1 MSETTT
7 TDQGPDDDAS
17 RASVEAFAAA
27 LSELR
32 GAAGRPTLVSL
43 ERRTGVSKTV
53 LSDAFAGRRL
63 PTERTVEAIATA
75 LDADVAEWVCRRRE
89 LEESLREQQVP
100 VPVPPPYPVVRRRS
114 AVLAAV
120 AAFVLGVAG
129 TAAVVAALPDDAP
142 ATSAVEPPRTRTEP
156 TPAPSTEHA
165 AEILVEAGT
174 DPATTPCVD
183 DAKVVASVTRAR
195 DTQLQIVFS
204 HACQAAWARVTRY
217 DDEAAGNAVGA
228 SIFRQIAP
236 EASDRQDTHEP
247 DAQGAYTTLV
257 VRPTPETR
265 LCAVGYVT
273 LDGERIDL
281 GDPICV

>member
-1 MSETTT
+1 MDETTADDVT
-7 TDQGPDDDAS
+7 AVEDGAGPS
-17 RASVEAFAAA
+17 SVEGFAAA

-32 GAAGRPTLVSL
+32 VAAGRPTLVAL

-63 PTERTVEAIATA
+63 PTERTVEAIASA
-75 LDADVAEWVCRRRE
+75 LDADVGEWTRRRRE
-89 LEESLREQQVP
+89 LEESMRPQP
-100 VPVPPPYPVVRRRS
+100 VEVTQGPAFPVVRRRS
-114 AVLAAV
+114 ALLAAA
-120 AAFVLGVAG
+120 AAFVLGVVG
-129 TAAVVAALPDDAP
+129 TMAVVAVLPDEVPEASGAGGPAGVVAP
-142 ATSAVEPPRTRTEP
+142 TATPTEPP
-156 TPAPSTEHA
+156 PA
-165 AEILVEAGT
+165 IIVEAGT

-195 DTQLQIVFS
+195 DTQLQIIFS
-204 HACQAAWARVTRY
+204 TACQAAWARVTRY
-217 DDEAAGNAVGA
+217 DDKAVGNAVGA

-236 EASDRQDTHEP
+236 DATDRQDTHEP

-257 VRPTPETR
+257 VRPTRATR

-281 GDPICV
+281 GEQICV

>member
-1 MSETTT
+1 MDETTA
-7 TDQGPDDDAS
+7 DDVT
-17 RASVEAFAAA
+17 SVENGAGPSSVEGFAAA

-32 GAAGRPTLVSL
+32 AAAGRPTLVAL

-63 PTERTVEAIATA
+63 PTERTVEAIASA
-75 LDADVAEWVCRRRE
+75 LDADVAEWTRRRRE
-89 LEESLREQQVP
+89 LEESMRPQP
-100 VPVPPPYPVVRRRS
+100 VEVTQGPAFPVVRRRS
-114 AVLAAV
+114 ALLAAA
-120 AAFVLGVAG
+120 AAFVLGVVG
-129 TAAVVAALPDDAP
+129 TMAVVAALPDEVPEASGRGGPAAAP
-142 ATSAVEPPRTRTEP
+142 TATPTEVPP
-156 TPAPSTEHA
+156 A
-165 AEILVEAGT
+165 ILVEAGT

-195 DTQLQIVFS
+195 DTQLQIIFS
-204 HACQAAWARVTRY
+204 TACQAAWARVTRY
-217 DDEAAGNAVGA
+217 DDKAVGNAVGA

-236 EASDRQDTHEP
+236 DAPDRQDTHEP

-257 VRPTPETR
+257 VRPTRETR

-281 GDPICV
+281 GEQICV

>member
-1 MSETTT
+1 MDETTADDVT
-7 TDQGPDDDAS
+7 AVEDGAGPS
-17 RASVEAFAAA
+17 SVEGFAAA

-32 GAAGRPTLVSL
+32 GAAGRPTLVAL

-63 PTERTVEAIATA
+63 PTERTVEAIASA
-75 LDADVAEWVCRRRE
+75 LDADVGEWTRRRRE
-89 LEESLREQQVP
+89 LEESMRPQP
-100 VPVPPPYPVVRRRS
+100 VEVTQGPAFPVVRRRS
-114 AVLAAV
+114 ALLAAA
-120 AAFVLGVAG
+120 AAFVLGVVAP
-129 TAAVVAALPDDAP
+129 TATP
-142 ATSAVEPPRTRTEP
+142 TEPP
-156 TPAPSTEHA
+156 PA
-165 AEILVEAGT
+165 IIVEAGT

-204 HACQAAWARVTRY
+204 TARQAAWARVTRY
-217 DDEAAGNAVGA
+217 DDKAVGNAVGA

-236 EASDRQDTHEP
+236 DATDRQDTHEP

-257 VRPTPETR
+257 VRPTRATR

-281 GDPICV
+281 GEQICV